1 MLPVLLNG
9 LLRIGGLRYQQHVL
23 LIVDDRGQ
31 AFAQKRMIIY
41 TQNTNLGLCRHR
53 VCSLADCD
61 FSLLGFPRYSLDN
74 HPARR
79 PSGRFSKAI
88 CPGTNSSTS
97 VPATATQDS
106 QFPANA
112 FRSFLHP
119 GQTPMSLASEVQ
131 NMSVYSASVL
141 AYQYAQVARCKFKFD
156 LDLSCVSVS
165 ERV

>member
-61 FSLLGFPRYSLDN
+61 FSLLCFPRYSLDN

-79 PSGRFSKAI
+79 PAGRYSKAI
-88 CPGTNSSTS
+88 WPGTNNSTS
-97 VPATATQDS
+97 VPATARLNTLNFPPILSALSFMPDRPQCTS
-106 QFPANA
+106 RPQFK
-112 FRSFLHP
+112 
-119 GQTPMSLASEVQ
+119 T
-131 NMSVYSASVL
+131 
-141 AYQYAQVARCKFKFD
+141 
-156 LDLSCVSVS
+156 CVSIPLPS
-165 ERV
+165 SRIIT